1 MSVVVSLVA
10 SRRVVS
16 RRVVSCRVVSCRV
29 AGRVVSCRVC
39 LAYPTPGN
47 LRCYEL
53 FTLYLSTL
61 SVETVAHHDR
71 ELVSVLLNRT
81 MK

>member
-1 MSVVVSLVA
+1 MS
-10 SRRVVS
+10 
-16 RRVVSCRVVSCRV
+16 
-29 AGRVVSCRVC
+29 
-39 LAYPTPGN
+39 GN